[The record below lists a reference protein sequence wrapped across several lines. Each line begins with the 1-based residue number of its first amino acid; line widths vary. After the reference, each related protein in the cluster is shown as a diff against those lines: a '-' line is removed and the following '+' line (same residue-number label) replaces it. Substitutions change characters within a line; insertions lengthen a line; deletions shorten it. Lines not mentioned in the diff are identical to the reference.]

1 MKILNI
7 LPYYYKILG
16 FGLLIIGFFFFGS
29 NIFGYS
35 VLKLR
40 AEGFS
45 VALILLSSIM
55 IIISKEKNQK
65 LIAIKQK
72 ALVYAIILNSVFLA
86 VAALITSFSG
96 GIYDLL
102 FPFYVNAISVFVI
115 YFIIYFTI
123 QFNLKTGNE

>member
-7 LPYYYKILG
+7 LPYYFKLLA

-29 NIFGYS
+29 NVFGYS
-35 VLKLR
+35 VLKLKV
-40 AEGFS
+40 EDFS

-72 ALVYAIILNSVFLA
+72 SLVYAIILNSIFLA

-102 FPFYVNAISVFVI
+102 FPLYVNVISVFVI
-115 YFIIYFTI
+115 YFFIYFTI
-123 QFNLKTGNE
+123 QFNLKRK